1 MTRRLPRRGAPVAR
15 ERSATR
21 TPELGGIARAIGPD
35 RPLRRY
41 PCSPLMTTNQT
52 TDAFDTAELELALAA
67 EAPAAAVGQD
77 QPIWTP
83 EDGDF
88 N

>member
-1 MTRRLPRRGAPVAR
+1 M
-15 ERSATR
+15 
-21 TPELGGIARAIGPD
+21 I
-35 RPLRRY
+35 
-41 PCSPLMTTNQT
+41 TNQT
-52 TDAFDTAELELALAA
+52 TDTFDTAELELELALAA
-67 EAPAAAVGQD
+67 DAPAAAAAVEQD

>member
-1 MTRRLPRRGAPVAR
+1 
-15 ERSATR
+15 
-21 TPELGGIARAIGPD
+21 
-35 RPLRRY
+35 
-41 PCSPLMTTNQT
+41 MTTNQT

-67 EAPAAAVGQD
+67 EAPAVEQD